1 MYTIVDNSIKGGIKM
16 ASKIALFVSS
26 QIAGKFALFMSALLI
41 MVMTVTGCSVLSNT
55 CATVDSIKRAGI
67 LKVGVK
73 ADVPGFGYLNP
84 ATNQYEG
91 LEIDLAKLIAKEFL
105 GNENWVKFVPVTA
118 KTKGA
123 ALDSCDVDMVIATFT
138 ITESRKLMY
147 NFSTPYYTDYTGI
160 MVRKDSPVTRLAD
173 LNGKTIGVVAQTS
186 TQDGLQVIADT
197 AGVKVFFEQ
206 FGSSSEAVA
215 ALTAGDIYAFSIDSS
230 ILNGYQNENTRILTE
245 RYSPQPLGI
254 ATKLSNKDLA
264 QSIDKLVNT
273 WLNNGTITSL
283 MSKYNL

>member
-1 MYTIVDNSIKGGIKM
+1 MTNKITMFIFGIAIM
-16 ASKIALFVSS
+16 LLTVS
-26 QIAGKFALFMSALLI
+26 
-41 MVMTVTGCSVLSNT
+41 GCSALSNT
-55 CATVDSIKRAGI
+55 CATVDSIKKAGI

-73 ADVPGFGYLNP
+73 TDVSGFGYLNP

-91 LEIDLAKLIAKEFL
+91 LEIDLARLIAKEFL
-105 GNENWVKFVPVTA
+105 GNDNWVKFVPVTA
-118 KTKGA
+118 KTKGPV
-123 ALDSCDVDMVIATFT
+123 LDSCEVDMVIATFT
-138 ITESRKLMY
+138 VTESRKLMY

-186 TQDGLQVIADT
+186 TQDGLQIIADT

-215 ALTAGDIYAFSIDSS
+215 ALTAGDIDAFSIDSS

-245 RYSPQPLGI
+245 RYSPQPLGV

-264 QSIDKLVNT
+264 QSIDKLINK
-273 WLNNGTITSL
+273 WLNDGTITGL
-283 MSKYNL
+283 IQKNHV